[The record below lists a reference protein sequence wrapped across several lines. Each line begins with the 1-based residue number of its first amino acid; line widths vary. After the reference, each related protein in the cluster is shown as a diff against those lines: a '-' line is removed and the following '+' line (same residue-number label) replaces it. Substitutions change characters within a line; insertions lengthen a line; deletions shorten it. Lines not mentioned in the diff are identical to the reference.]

1 MASTPKVLIVD
12 DEERFRITLG
22 KLLGSKGLQVKT
34 LGSGREA
41 LDELKSTSY
50 DVILLDVKMPE
61 MNGVEALGA
70 IKELDP
76 NLEVIILTG
85 HASVDVA
92 VDIMRLG
99 GYEYLL
105 KPCPLEELMDKIQTA
120 YERKVARE
128 ERVRRAAGFGAAGAP
143 RENPGKS

>member
-1 MASTPKVLIVD
+1 MNTGLKPRVLIVD

-22 KLLGSKGLQVKT
+22 KLLASKGLEVKT

-41 LDELKSTSY
+41 LEELEASDY
-50 DVILLDVKMPE
+50 DVVLLDVKMPG
-61 MNGVEALGA
+61 MSGVEALGA
-70 IKELDP
+70 MKKTHP
-76 NLEVIILTG
+76 HLEVIILTG

-105 KPCPLEELMDKIQTA
+105 KPCPLEELIEKIEA
-120 YERKVARE
+120 AWERKKARE
-128 ERVRRAAGFGAAGAP
+128 ERLRRMAGPAGSDGPPAG
-143 RENPGKS
+143 RS

>member
-1 MASTPKVLIVD
+1 MSAGPRILIVD
-12 DEERFRITLG
+12 DEERFRLTLR
-22 KLLGSKGLQVKT
+22 KLLAAKGMDAEAV
-34 LGSGREA
+34 GSGKEA
-41 LDELKSTSY
+41 LERLKEKPF

-61 MNGVEALGA
+61 MNGIEALGE
-70 IKELDP
+70 IKKIDP

-92 VDIMRLG
+92 VEIMRRG

-105 KPCPLEELMDKIQTA
+105 KPCPIEELTNKIDSA

-128 ERVRRAAGFGAAGAP
+128 QRMKQAEATPPDRI
-143 RENPGKS
+143 S

>member
-1 MASTPKVLIVD
+1 MNKGRVIIMAAKPKVLIVD

-22 KLLGSKGLQVKT
+22 KLLGSKGLEVKT
-34 LGSGREA
+34 VGSGREA
-41 LDELKSTSY
+41 LQELDSDGY

-61 MNGVEALGA
+61 MSGVETLAA
-70 IKELDP
+70 IKKSHP
-76 NLEVIILTG
+76 RLEVIILTG

-105 KPCPLEELMDKIQTA
+105 KPCPLEELLDKIETA

-128 ERVRRAAGFGAAGAP
+128 ARSGRPVAP
-143 RENPGKS
+143 AEGRS

>member
-1 MASTPKVLIVD
+1 
-12 DEERFRITLG
+12 
-22 KLLGSKGLQVKT
+22 
-34 LGSGREA
+34 
-41 LDELKSTSY
+41 
-50 DVILLDVKMPE
+50 VILLDVKMPE
-61 MNGVEALGA
+61 MSGVEALAA
-70 IKELDP
+70 IKKTHP

-105 KPCPLEELMDKIQTA
+105 KPCPLEELLDKIETA

-128 ERVRRAAGFGAAGAP
+128 ARARGVTQPPEG
-143 RENPGKS
+143 PG

>member
-1 MASTPKVLIVD
+1 MAPKPRVLIVD
-12 DEERFRITLG
+12 DEERFRTTLG
-22 KLLGSKGLQVKT
+22 KLLGTKGIAVKT
-34 LGSGREA
+34 LGSAREA
-41 LDELKSTSY
+41 LQELETEAY

-61 MNGVEALGA
+61 MNGVEALAA
-70 IKELDP
+70 IKKMNP

-105 KPCPLEELMDKIQTA
+105 KPCPLEELLDKIENA
-120 YERKVARE
+120 HERKLARE
-128 ERVRRAAGFGAAGAP
+128 ERMRRSAVAA
-143 RENPGKS
+143 PGSPGEQS

>member
-1 MASTPKVLIVD
+1 MAGKPKVLIVD
-12 DEERFRITLG
+12 DEERFRVTLG
-22 KLLGSKGLQVKT
+22 KLLGSKGLEVKT

-41 LDELKSTSY
+41 LRELEETAY
-50 DVILLDVKMPE
+50 DVVLLDVKMPE
-61 MNGVEALGA
+61 MSGVEALAA
-70 IKELDP
+70 IKKTHP

-105 KPCPLEELMDKIQTA
+105 KPCPLEDLLDKIETA

-128 ERVRRAAGFGAAGAP
+128 ERMGRTSGPGGSDGAP
-143 RENPGKS
+143 GDRG